1 MRYNR
6 FLIRHL
12 GIYYMLIASLLFAG
26 TGALS
31 KILSSELSSIEI
43 VFFRNIIGLG
53 LIIWMIYKR
62 PLHQAGGKFWLL
74 AFRGIIGTIGL
85 YAFFYNIAH
94 IDLATAFTFS
104 KTSPIFTALLAAFIF
119 KERLSYL
126 GWFAIFIG
134 FIGILFVIEPTL
146 GVSKDEY
153 IGLLS
158 GIGAALAYTSIR
170 GLRKHYDTRAIVLSF
185 MLCGSAMPLLSMI
198 IGSFYYRPDLD
209 FLISPFIM
217 PSLTSW
223 VMVILMGLLAT
234 GFQIYLTKAYAA
246 SKKAGV
252 VAAVGYSDVIF
263 SMIFG
268 LILGDS
274 LPGAWAFLGIVMI
287 IGAGILVARER

>member
-1 MRYNR
+1 MRYNK

-223 VMVILMGLLAT
+223 AMVILMGLLAT

-268 LILGDS
+268 LILGDA
-274 LPGAWAFLGIVMI
+274 LPDAWAFLGIVMI

>member
-134 FIGILFVIEPTL
+134 FIGILFIIEPTL

-185 MLCGSAMPLLSMI
+185 MLCGSAIPLLSMI
-198 IGSFYYRPDLD
+198 IGSFYYKPDLD
-209 FLISPFIM
+209 FLISPFVM

-223 VMVILMGLLAT
+223 VMVIVMGLLAT

-252 VAAVGYSDVIF
+252 VAAVGYSDVVF

-268 LILGDS
+268 LILGDA
-274 LPGAWAFLGIVMI
+274 LPDAWAFLGIGMI

>member
-53 LIIWMIYKR
+53 LIILMIYKK

-134 FIGILFVIEPTL
+134 FIGILFIIEPTL

-185 MLCGSAMPLLSMI
+185 MLCGSAIPLLSMI

-217 PSLTSW
+217 PSLASW

-274 LPGAWAFLGIVMI
+274 LPSAWAFLGIVMI

>member
-1 MRYNR
+1 MRYNK

-104 KTSPIFTALLAAFIF
+104 KTSPIFTALFAAFLF
-119 KERLSYL
+119 KERLNYL
-126 GWFAIFIG
+126 SWFAIFIG
-134 FIGILFVIEPTL
+134 FIGILFIVEPTL

-153 IGLLS
+153 IGLIS
-158 GIGAALAYTSIR
+158 GIGAAMAYTSIR

-185 MLCGSAMPLLSMI
+185 MICGSAMPLLSMI
-198 IGSFYYRPDLD
+198 VGSFYYRPNLD
-209 FLISPFIM
+209 FLISPFVM
-217 PSLTSW
+217 PSLNGW
-223 VMVILMGLLAT
+223 AMIVIMGLLAT
-234 GFQIYLTKAYAA
+234 AFQIYLTKAYAA

-252 VAAVGYSDVIF
+252 VAAVGYSDVVF

-268 LILGDS
+268 LILGDA
-274 LPGAWAFLGIVMI
+274 LPDAWAFLGIVMI

>member
-1 MRYNR
+1 
-6 FLIRHL
+6 
-12 GIYYMLIASLLFAG
+12 MLIASLLFAG

-53 LIIWMIYKR
+53 LIILMIYKK

-134 FIGILFVIEPTL
+134 FIGILFIIEPTL

-185 MLCGSAMPLLSMI
+185 MLCGSAIPLLSMI

-209 FLISPFIM
+209 FLISPFVM

-252 VAAVGYSDVIF
+252 VAAVGYSDVVF

-274 LPGAWAFLGIVMI
+274 LPSAWAFLGIVMI

>member
-134 FIGILFVIEPTL
+134 FIGILFIIEPTL

-185 MLCGSAMPLLSMI
+185 MLCGSAIPLLSMI
-198 IGSFYYRPDLD
+198 IGSFYYKPDLD
-209 FLISPFIM
+209 FLISPFVM

-223 VMVILMGLLAT
+223 VMVIVMGLLAT

-252 VAAVGYSDVIF
+252 VAAVGYSDVVF

-268 LILGDS
+268 LILGDA
-274 LPGAWAFLGIVMI
+274 LPDVWAFLGIGMI

>member
-53 LIIWMIYKR
+53 LIILMIYKK
-62 PLHQAGGKFWLL
+62 PLHQTGGKFWLL

-134 FIGILFVIEPTL
+134 FIGILFIIEPTL

-185 MLCGSAMPLLSMI
+185 MLCGSAIPLLSMI

-217 PSLTSW
+217 PSLASL

-252 VAAVGYSDVIF
+252 VAAVGYSDVVF

-274 LPGAWAFLGIVMI
+274 LPSAWAFLGIVMI

>member
-1 MRYNR
+1 MSYNK

-12 GIYYMLIASLLFAG
+12 GIYYMLIASMLFAG

-31 KILSSELSSIEI
+31 KLLSSELNSIEI
-43 VFFRNIIGLG
+43 VFFRNIIGLF
-53 LIIWMIYKR
+53 LIILMIYKK
-62 PLHQAGGKFWLL
+62 PLHQIGGKFWLL

-104 KTSPIFTALLAAFIF
+104 KTSPIFTALFAAFLF

-126 GWFAIFIG
+126 SWFAIFIG
-134 FIGILFVIEPTL
+134 FIGILFIVEPTL

-153 IGLLS
+153 IGLIS
-158 GIGAALAYTSIR
+158 GIGAAMAYTSIR

-185 MLCGSAMPLLSMI
+185 MICGSAMPLLSMI
-198 IGSFYYRPDLD
+198 VGSFYYRPNLD
-209 FLISPFIM
+209 FLISPFVM
-217 PSLTSW
+217 PSLNGW
-223 VMVILMGLLAT
+223 VMIVIMGLLAT
-234 GFQIYLTKAYAA
+234 AFQIYLTKAYAA

-252 VAAVGYSDVIF
+252 VAAVGYSDVVF

-274 LPGAWAFLGIVMI
+274 LPSSLAFLGIVMI
-287 IGAGILVARER
+287 VGAGILVAYQR

>member
-1 MRYNR
+1 MRYNK

-146 GVSKDEY
+146 GINKDEY

-158 GIGAALAYTSIR
+158 GIGAAMAYTSIR
-170 GLRKHYDTRAIVLSF
+170 GLRKHYDTRTIVLSF
-185 MLCGSAMPLLSMI
+185 MLCGSVIPLISMI
-198 IGSFYYRPDLD
+198 IGSFYYKPNLD
-209 FLISPFIM
+209 FLISPFVM
-217 PSLTSW
+217 PSLNGW
-223 VMVILMGLLAT
+223 GLVIVMGLLAT

-252 VAAVGYSDVIF
+252 VAAIGYSDVVF

-268 LILGDS
+268 LILGDP
-274 LPGAWAFLGIVMI
+274 LPSVWAFLGIVMI
-287 IGAGILVARER
+287 IGAGVLVALRF

>member
-74 AFRGIIGTIGL
+74 AFRGVIGTIGL

-268 LILGDS
+268 LILGDA
-274 LPGAWAFLGIVMI
+274 LPDAWAFLGIVMI

>member
-53 LIIWMIYKR
+53 LIILMIYKK
-62 PLHQAGGKFWLL
+62 PLHQTGGKFWLL

-134 FIGILFVIEPTL
+134 FIGILFIIEPTL

-185 MLCGSAMPLLSMI
+185 MLCGSAIPLLSMI

-217 PSLTSW
+217 PSLASW

-252 VAAVGYSDVIF
+252 VAAVGYSDVVF

>member
-1 MRYNR
+1 MSYNK

-12 GIYYMLIASLLFAG
+12 GIYYMLIASMLFAG

-31 KILSSELSSIEI
+31 KLLSSELNSIEI
-43 VFFRNIIGLG
+43 VFFRNIIGLF
-53 LIIWMIYKR
+53 LIILMIYKK
-62 PLHQAGGKFWLL
+62 PLHQIGGKFWLL

-104 KTSPIFTALLAAFIF
+104 KTSPIFTALFAAFLF

-126 GWFAIFIG
+126 SWFAIFIG
-134 FIGILFVIEPTL
+134 FIGILFIVEPTL

-153 IGLLS
+153 IGLIS
-158 GIGAALAYTSIR
+158 GIGAAMAYTSIR

-198 IGSFYYRPDLD
+198 VGSFYYRPNLD
-209 FLISPFIM
+209 FLISPFVM
-217 PSLTSW
+217 PSLNGW
-223 VMVILMGLLAT
+223 VMIVIMGLLAT
-234 GFQIYLTKAYAA
+234 AFQIYLTKAYAA

-252 VAAVGYSDVIF
+252 VAAVGYSDVVF

-274 LPGAWAFLGIVMI
+274 LPSSLAFLGIVMI
-287 IGAGILVARER
+287 VGAGILVAYQR

>member
-1 MRYNR
+1 MSYNK

-12 GIYYMLIASLLFAG
+12 GIYYMLIASMLFAG

-31 KILSSELSSIEI
+31 KLLSSELNSIEI
-43 VFFRNIIGLG
+43 VFFRNIIGLF
-53 LIIWMIYKR
+53 LIILMIYKK
-62 PLHQAGGKFWLL
+62 PLHQTGGKFWLL

-104 KTSPIFTALLAAFIF
+104 KTSPIFTALFAAFLF

-126 GWFAIFIG
+126 SWFAIFIG
-134 FIGILFVIEPTL
+134 FIGILFIVEPTL

-153 IGLLS
+153 IGLIS
-158 GIGAALAYTSIR
+158 GIGAAMAYTSIR

-185 MLCGSAMPLLSMI
+185 MICGSAMPLLSMI
-198 IGSFYYRPDLD
+198 VGSFYYRPNLD
-209 FLISPFIM
+209 FLISPFVM
-217 PSLTSW
+217 PSLNGW
-223 VMVILMGLLAT
+223 VMIVIMGLLAT
-234 GFQIYLTKAYAA
+234 AFQIYLTKAYAA

-252 VAAVGYSDVIF
+252 VAAVGYSDVVF

-274 LPGAWAFLGIVMI
+274 LPGSLAFLGIVMI
-287 IGAGILVARER
+287 VGAGILVAYQR

>member
-1 MRYNR
+1 MRYNK

-198 IGSFYYRPDLD
+198 VGSFYYRPNLD
-209 FLISPFIM
+209 FLISPFVM
-217 PSLTSW
+217 PSLNGW
-223 VMVILMGLLAT
+223 VMIVIMGLLAT
-234 GFQIYLTKAYAA
+234 AFQIYLTKAYAA

-252 VAAVGYSDVIF
+252 VAAVGYSDVVF

-268 LILGDS
+268 LILGDA
-274 LPGAWAFLGIVMI
+274 LPDAWAFLGIVMI

>member
-53 LIIWMIYKR
+53 LIILMIYKK

-134 FIGILFVIEPTL
+134 FIGILFIIEPTL

-185 MLCGSAMPLLSMI
+185 MLCGSAIPLLSMI

-209 FLISPFIM
+209 FLISPFVM
-217 PSLTSW
+217 PSLASW

-252 VAAVGYSDVIF
+252 VAAVGYSDVVF

-274 LPGAWAFLGIVMI
+274 LPSAWAFLGIVMI

>member
-134 FIGILFVIEPTL
+134 FIGILFIIEPTL

-185 MLCGSAMPLLSMI
+185 MLCGSAIPLLSMI
-198 IGSFYYRPDLD
+198 IGSFYHKPDLD
-209 FLISPFIM
+209 FLISPFVM
-217 PSLTSW
+217 PSLASW
-223 VMVILMGLLAT
+223 VMVIVMGLLAT

-268 LILGDS
+268 LILGDA
-274 LPGAWAFLGIVMI
+274 LPDAWAFLGIGMI

>member
-1 MRYNR
+1 LSREFTKKGN
-6 FLIRHL
+6 
-12 GIYYMLIASLLFAG
+12 SLPFFERKPPHPPPTPCSARRCKSPF
-26 TGALS
+26 TYIDAFFTKTS
-31 KILSSELSSIEI
+31 RVFNKI
-43 VFFRNIIGLG
+43 FR
-53 LIIWMIYKR
+53 
-62 PLHQAGGKFWLL
+62 
-74 AFRGIIGTIGL
+74 
-85 YAFFYNIAH
+85 FFYNIAH

-134 FIGILFVIEPTL
+134 FIGILFIIEPTL

-185 MLCGSAMPLLSMI
+185 MLCGSAIPLLSMI
-198 IGSFYYRPDLD
+198 IGSFYYKPDLD
-209 FLISPFIM
+209 FLISPFVM

-223 VMVILMGLLAT
+223 AMVIVMGLLAT

-274 LPGAWAFLGIVMI
+274 LPGAWAFLGIGMI

>member
-53 LIIWMIYKR
+53 LIILMIYKR

-134 FIGILFVIEPTL
+134 FIGILFIIEPTL

-185 MLCGSAMPLLSMI
+185 MLCGSAIPLLSMI

-209 FLISPFIM
+209 FLISPFVM

-223 VMVILMGLLAT
+223 AMVILMGLLAT

-252 VAAVGYSDVIF
+252 VAAVGYSDVVF

>member
-134 FIGILFVIEPTL
+134 FIGILFIIEPTL
-146 GVSKDEY
+146 GVSKDEC

-185 MLCGSAMPLLSMI
+185 MLCGSAIPLLSMI
-198 IGSFYYRPDLD
+198 IGSFYYKPDLD
-209 FLISPFIM
+209 FLISPFVM

-223 VMVILMGLLAT
+223 VMVIVMGLLAT

-252 VAAVGYSDVIF
+252 VAAVGYSDVVF

-268 LILGDS
+268 LILGDA
-274 LPGAWAFLGIVMI
+274 LPGAWAFLGIGMI

>member
-1 MRYNR
+1 MRYNK

-234 GFQIYLTKAYAA
+234 AFQIYLTKAYAA

-287 IGAGILVARER
+287 IGVGILVARER

>member
-53 LIIWMIYKR
+53 LIILMIYKK

-134 FIGILFVIEPTL
+134 FIGILFIIEPTL

-185 MLCGSAMPLLSMI
+185 MLCGSAIPLLSMI

-209 FLISPFIM
+209 FLISPFVM
-217 PSLTSW
+217 PSLVSW

-252 VAAVGYSDVIF
+252 VAAVGYSDVVF

-274 LPGAWAFLGIVMI
+274 LPSAWAFLGIVMI

>member
-62 PLHQAGGKFWLL
+62 PLHQIGGKFWLL

-134 FIGILFVIEPTL
+134 FIGILFIIEPTL

-185 MLCGSAMPLLSMI
+185 MLCGSAIPLLSMI
-198 IGSFYYRPDLD
+198 IGSFYYRQDLD
-209 FLISPFIM
+209 FLISPFVM

-252 VAAVGYSDVIF
+252 VAAVGYSDVVF

-274 LPGAWAFLGIVMI
+274 LPSAWAFLGIVMI

>member
-53 LIIWMIYKR
+53 LIILMIYKK
-62 PLHQAGGKFWLL
+62 PLHQTGGKFWLL

-134 FIGILFVIEPTL
+134 FIGILFIIEPTL

-185 MLCGSAMPLLSMI
+185 MLCGSAIPLLSMI

-252 VAAVGYSDVIF
+252 VAAVGYSDVVF

>member
-53 LIIWMIYKR
+53 LIIWMIYKK

-134 FIGILFVIEPTL
+134 FIGILFIIEPTL

-185 MLCGSAMPLLSMI
+185 MLCGSAIPLLSMI

-217 PSLTSW
+217 PSLASW
-223 VMVILMGLLAT
+223 VMLILMGLLAT

-252 VAAVGYSDVIF
+252 VAAVGYSDVVF

-274 LPGAWAFLGIVMI
+274 LPSAWAFLGIVMI

>member
-1 MRYNR
+1 
-6 FLIRHL
+6 
-12 GIYYMLIASLLFAG
+12 MLIASMLFAG

-31 KILSSELSSIEI
+31 KLLSSELNSIEI
-43 VFFRNIIGLG
+43 VFFRNIIGLF
-53 LIIWMIYKR
+53 LIIFMIYQR
-62 PLHQAGGKFWLL
+62 PLHQSGGKFWLL

-104 KTSPIFTALLAAFIF
+104 KTSPIFTALFAAFLF

-126 GWFAIFIG
+126 SWFAIFIG
-134 FIGILFVIEPTL
+134 FIGILFIVEPTL

-153 IGLLS
+153 IGLIS
-158 GIGAALAYTSIR
+158 GIGAAMAYTSIR

-185 MLCGSAMPLLSMI
+185 MICGSAMPLLSMI
-198 IGSFYYRPDLD
+198 VGSFYYRSNLD
-209 FLISPFIM
+209 FLISPFVM
-217 PSLTSW
+217 PSLNGW
-223 VMVILMGLLAT
+223 VMIVIMGLLAT
-234 GFQIYLTKAYAA
+234 AFQIYLTKAYAA

-252 VAAVGYSDVIF
+252 VAAVGYSDVVF

-274 LPGAWAFLGIVMI
+274 LPSSLAFLGIVMI
-287 IGAGILVARER
+287 VGAGILVAYQR

>member
-53 LIIWMIYKR
+53 LIIWMIYKK
-62 PLHQAGGKFWLL
+62 PLHQTGGKFWLL

-134 FIGILFVIEPTL
+134 FIGILFIIEPTL

-185 MLCGSAMPLLSMI
+185 MLCGSAIPLLSMI

-252 VAAVGYSDVIF
+252 VAAVGYSDVVF

-274 LPGAWAFLGIVMI
+274 LPSAWAFLGIVMI

>member
-53 LIIWMIYKR
+53 LIILMIYKK
-62 PLHQAGGKFWLL
+62 PLHQTGGKFWLL

-134 FIGILFVIEPTL
+134 FIGILFIIEPTL

-185 MLCGSAMPLLSMI
+185 MLCGSAIPLLSMI
-198 IGSFYYRPDLD
+198 IGSFYYRSDLD

-217 PSLTSW
+217 PSLASW

-252 VAAVGYSDVIF
+252 VAAVGYSDVVF

>member
-1 MRYNR
+1 MRYNK

-74 AFRGIIGTIGL
+74 AFRGVIGTIGL

-119 KERLSYL
+119 KERLNYL
-126 GWFAIFIG
+126 SWFAIFIG
-134 FIGILFVIEPTL
+134 FIGILFIVEPTL

-153 IGLLS
+153 IGLIS
-158 GIGAALAYTSIR
+158 GIGAAMAYTSIR

-185 MLCGSAMPLLSMI
+185 MICGSAMPLLSMI
-198 IGSFYYRPDLD
+198 VGSFYYRPNLD
-209 FLISPFIM
+209 FLISPFVM
-217 PSLTSW
+217 PSLNGW
-223 VMVILMGLLAT
+223 VMIVIMGLLAT
-234 GFQIYLTKAYAA
+234 AFQIYLTKAYAA

-268 LILGDS
+268 LILGDA
-274 LPGAWAFLGIVMI
+274 LPDAWAFLGIVMI

>member
-1 MRYNR
+1 
-6 FLIRHL
+6 
-12 GIYYMLIASLLFAG
+12 MLIASLLFAG

-53 LIIWMIYKR
+53 LIILMIYKK

-134 FIGILFVIEPTL
+134 FIGILFIIEPTL

-185 MLCGSAMPLLSMI
+185 MLCGSAIPLLSMI

-217 PSLTSW
+217 PSLASW

-252 VAAVGYSDVIF
+252 VAAVGYSDVVF

>member
-53 LIIWMIYKR
+53 LIILMIYKK

-134 FIGILFVIEPTL
+134 FIGILFIIEPTL

-185 MLCGSAMPLLSMI
+185 MLCGSAIPLLSMI

-209 FLISPFIM
+209 FLISPFVM

-252 VAAVGYSDVIF
+252 VAAVGYSDVVF

-274 LPGAWAFLGIVMI
+274 LPSAWAFLGIVMI

>member
-1 MRYNR
+1 MRYNK

-26 TGALS
+26 IGALS

-198 IGSFYYRPDLD
+198 VGSFYYRPNLD
-209 FLISPFIM
+209 FLISPFVM
-217 PSLTSW
+217 PSLNGW
-223 VMVILMGLLAT
+223 VMIVIMGLLAT
-234 GFQIYLTKAYAA
+234 AFQIYLTKAYAA

-268 LILGDS
+268 LILGDA
-274 LPGAWAFLGIVMI
+274 LPDAWAFLGIVMI

>member
-1 MRYNR
+1 MRYNK

-74 AFRGIIGTIGL
+74 AFRGVIGTIGL
-85 YAFFYNIAH
+85 YAFFYNIAN

-198 IGSFYYRPDLD
+198 VGSFYYRPNLD
-209 FLISPFIM
+209 FLISPFVM
-217 PSLTSW
+217 PSLNGW
-223 VMVILMGLLAT
+223 VMIVIMGLLAT
-234 GFQIYLTKAYAA
+234 AFQIYLTKAYAA

-268 LILGDS
+268 LILGDA
-274 LPGAWAFLGIVMI
+274 LPDAWAFLGIVMI

>member
-1 MRYNR
+1 MRYNK

-74 AFRGIIGTIGL
+74 AFRGVIGTIGL

-185 MLCGSAMPLLSMI
+185 MICGSAMPLLSMI
-198 IGSFYYRPDLD
+198 VGSFYYRPNLD
-209 FLISPFIM
+209 FLISPFVM
-217 PSLTSW
+217 PSLNGW
-223 VMVILMGLLAT
+223 VMIVIMGLLAT
-234 GFQIYLTKAYAA
+234 AFQIYLTKAYAA

-268 LILGDS
+268 LILGDA
-274 LPGAWAFLGIVMI
+274 LPDAWAFLGIVMI

>member
-53 LIIWMIYKR
+53 LIIWMIYKK

-134 FIGILFVIEPTL
+134 FIGILFIIEPTL

-185 MLCGSAMPLLSMI
+185 MLCGSAIPLLSMI

-217 PSLTSW
+217 PSLASW

-252 VAAVGYSDVIF
+252 VAAVGYSDVVF

-274 LPGAWAFLGIVMI
+274 LPSAWAFLGIVMI

>member
-53 LIIWMIYKR
+53 LIIWMIYKK

-134 FIGILFVIEPTL
+134 FIGILFIIEPTL

-185 MLCGSAMPLLSMI
+185 MLCGSVIPLISMV
-198 IGSFYYRPDLD
+198 IGSFYYTKELD
-209 FLISPFIM
+209 FLITPFVM
-217 PSLTSW
+217 PSLFGW
-223 VMVILMGLLAT
+223 VLLIVMGLLAT

-252 VAAVGYSDVIF
+252 VAAVGYSDVVF

>member
-53 LIIWMIYKR
+53 LIILMIYKK
-62 PLHQAGGKFWLL
+62 PLHQTGGKFWLL

-134 FIGILFVIEPTL
+134 FIGILFIIEPTF

-185 MLCGSAMPLLSMI
+185 MLCGSAIPLLSMI

-223 VMVILMGLLAT
+223 VMLILMGLLAT

-252 VAAVGYSDVIF
+252 VAAVGYSDVVF

-274 LPGAWAFLGIVMI
+274 LPSAWAFLGIVMI

>member
-1 MRYNR
+1 MSYNK

-12 GIYYMLIASLLFAG
+12 GIYYMLIASMLFAG

-31 KILSSELSSIEI
+31 KLLSSELSSIEI
-43 VFFRNIIGLG
+43 VFFRNIIGLF
-53 LIIWMIYKR
+53 LIIFMIYQR
-62 PLHQAGGKFWLL
+62 PLHQTGGKFWLL

-104 KTSPIFTALLAAFIF
+104 KTSQIFTAFFAAFLF
-119 KERLSYL
+119 KERLNYL
-126 GWFAIFIG
+126 SWFAIFIG
-134 FIGILFVIEPTL
+134 FIGILFIVEPTL

-153 IGLLS
+153 IGLIS
-158 GIGAALAYTSIR
+158 GISAAMAYTSIR

-185 MLCGSAMPLLSMI
+185 MICGSAMPLLSMI
-198 IGSFYYRPDLD
+198 VGSFYYRPNLD
-209 FLISPFIM
+209 FLISPFVM
-217 PSLTSW
+217 PSLNGW
-223 VMVILMGLLAT
+223 AMIVIMGLLAT
-234 GFQIYLTKAYAA
+234 AFQIYLTKAYAA

-252 VAAVGYSDVIF
+252 VAAVGYSDVVF

-274 LPGAWAFLGIVMI
+274 LPSSLAFLGIIMI
-287 IGAGILVARER
+287 IGAGILVAYQR

>member
-1 MRYNR
+1 MRYNK

-185 MLCGSAMPLLSMI
+185 MLCGSAIPLLSMI

-268 LILGDS
+268 LILGDA
-274 LPGAWAFLGIVMI
+274 LPDAWAFLGIVMI

>member
-62 PLHQAGGKFWLL
+62 PLHQAGGRFWLL

-134 FIGILFVIEPTL
+134 FIGILFIIEPTL

-185 MLCGSAMPLLSMI
+185 MLCGSAIPLLSMI
-198 IGSFYYRPDLD
+198 IGSFYYKPDLD
-209 FLISPFIM
+209 FLISPFVM

-223 VMVILMGLLAT
+223 VMVIVMGLLAT

-252 VAAVGYSDVIF
+252 VAAVGYSDVVF

-268 LILGDS
+268 LILGDA
-274 LPGAWAFLGIVMI
+274 LPDAWAFLGIGMI